1 MSGNKRK
8 VVLVG
13 TGMVGMSFAYA
24 ALNQNVCDELIM
36 IDLNEKRAEG
46 EAMDLNHGLA
56 FSHSSMKIR
65 CGGYGECADADIVV
79 ICAGANQKPTESR
92 LQLLQKNAV
101 VFSSIV
107 PKVVQSG
114 FEGIFLVATNP
125 VDIMT
130 RVTYELSGFNASKII
145 GTAQISSRRI
155 F

>member
-1 MSGNKRK
+1 MCKNYSSVQKIDWI
-8 VVLVG
+8 VG

-114 FEGIFLVATNP
+114 FEGIFLVAWINLKIFAEKISEP
-125 VDIMT
+125 F
-130 RVTYELSGFNASKII
+130 RVKG
-145 GTAQISSRRI
+145 SSRADN

>member
-1 MSGNKRK
+1 
-8 VVLVG
+8 
-13 TGMVGMSFAYA
+13 
-24 ALNQNVCDELIM
+24 
-36 IDLNEKRAEG
+36 
-46 EAMDLNHGLA
+46 
-56 FSHSSMKIR
+56 MKIR

-145 GTAQISSRRI
+145 GTELHLTRHGSDI
-155 F
+155 FSANILRLIHATFTHM

>member
-36 IDLNEKRAEG
+36 IDLNEKRSEG

-65 CGGYGECADADIVV
+65 CGGYGECAGCDIDF
-79 ICAGANQKPTESR
+79 Q
-92 LQLLQKNAV
+92 
-101 VFSSIV
+101 
-107 PKVVQSG
+107 
-114 FEGIFLVATNP
+114 
-125 VDIMT
+125 
-130 RVTYELSGFNASKII
+130 
-145 GTAQISSRRI
+145 
-155 F
+155 

>member
-56 FSHSSMKIR
+56 FSHSSMKICRRRHCCNLRR
-65 CGGYGECADADIVV
+65 CKSKAHRKQASAFAEKRSCIFFNCAKG
-79 ICAGANQKPTESR
+79 CAKR
-92 LQLLQKNAV
+92 
-101 VFSSIV
+101 F
-107 PKVVQSG
+107 
-114 FEGIFLVATNP
+114 
-125 VDIMT
+125 
-130 RVTYELSGFNASKII
+130 
-145 GTAQISSRRI
+145 
-155 F
+155 

>member
-79 ICAGANQKPTESR
+79 ICAGANQKAHRKQASAFAEKRSC
-92 LQLLQKNAV
+92 
-101 VFSSIV
+101 
-107 PKVVQSG
+107 
-114 FEGIFLVATNP
+114 IF
-125 VDIMT
+125 
-130 RVTYELSGFNASKII
+130 FNCAK
-145 GTAQISSRRI
+145 GCAKR

>member
-79 ICAGANQKPTESR
+79 ICAVQIKSPPKAGFSFCRKTLLYF
-92 LQLLQKNAV
+92 LQLCQRLCKAV
-101 VFSSIV
+101 LREFSLLRQT
-107 PKVVQSG
+107 P
-114 FEGIFLVATNP
+114 LT
-125 VDIMT
+125 
-130 RVTYELSGFNASKII
+130 L
-145 GTAQISSRRI
+145 
-155 F
+155 